1 MLPIIIDYISQN
13 QIAAITVLCL
23 AILLLVI
30 GIELRVRAAKKAKI
44 ARHELRRE
52 KRFQETSD
60 SIRIKVKRA
69 ETRRK
74 KNLNIPLLDTI
85 VVEDLEAAALHRTLS
100 ELQRAGKSDYDPSRT
115 VQIYYSDKFD
125 PNNLGKGKA

>member
-13 QIAAITVLCL
+13 QIAAITVFCL
-23 AILLLVI
+23 VILLLVL
-30 GIELRVRAAKKAKI
+30 GVEFRVRAAKKAKI
-44 ARHELRRE
+44 ARREHRRQQ
-52 KRFQETSD
+52 RFQETSD

-85 VVEDLEAAALHRTLS
+85 VVEDLEAVALHRTLS